1 MDPDPPVPT
10 PDDPQPVHE
19 TQAHRLR
26 IVDLHDPSGLLARV
40 EQRPE
45 AVSTHFCAV
54 ADLRRGVAAG
64 YEVLLGMDDRAP
76 ASPHAWS
83 QQIHARSAGRLE
95 ARLVRR
101 ALAERE
107 HLPQNTFLMVN
118 VSAAAL
124 RSSELQ
130 AVLEQAGRI
139 ERTVIIVSDEAHG
152 EDAYQV
158 RQALEGV
165 REAGG
170 LIAVDGTGSGYASLR
185 QVLAIRPD
193 FVRIG
198 SEFVH
203 EIDRDQAKAA
213 VVESLGALASRIDA
227 WVIASGIPGRAELG
241 SLRRMG
247 LPLGQGPFVGAPSGR
262 MSPLSEPVTSAI
274 KQASPPTEPAQTVAG
289 LVEARPALPWG
300 GSLEDIA
307 DAFLE
312 DPRHDIVVLVDERNR
327 PLAMAERAA
336 LLRGEPF
343 ERPVMRITPTSPLK
357 AVARRAV
364 ARPLL
369 ERFHPLVA
377 CDRRGVYLGIVRVEQ
392 LLDALAQD

>member
-1 MDPDPPVPT
+1 MPT
-10 PDDPQPVHE
+10 SDDPNRNRE
-19 TQAHRLR
+19 TQGHWLR
-26 IVDLHDPSGLLARV
+26 VVELHDPTGLLARV
-40 EQRPE
+40 ERQPE
-45 AVSTHFCAV
+45 AVATRFCPV
-54 ADLRRGVAAG
+54 ADLSRGTAAG
-64 YEVLLGMDDRAP
+64 YEVLLDLGDGRDP

-83 QQIHARSAGRLE
+83 QEVHQASAGRLE
-95 ARLVRR
+95 ALLVER

-107 HLPQNTFLMVN
+107 NLPADAFLMVN

-124 RSSELQ
+124 RSSELPP
-130 AVLEQAGRI
+130 VLQRAGRLD
-139 ERTVIIVSDEAHG
+139 RTVIVVSDEAHG
-152 EDAYQV
+152 EDAYAV
-158 RQALEGV
+158 RQALDGV

-170 LIAVDGTGSGYASLR
+170 QIAVDETGSGYASLR

-198 SEFVH
+198 REFVA

-213 VVESLGALASRIDA
+213 VVESLSALASRIDA
-227 WVIASGIPGRAELG
+227 WVIAGGVPGRAELG

-247 LPLGQGPFVGAPSGR
+247 IPLVQGPFVGLPAPAMR
-262 MSPLSEPVTSAI
+262 PLPPPVVDAI
-274 KQASPPTEPAQTVAG
+274 KQSSPPLQPGETVAG

-300 GSLEDIA
+300 GSLEEIA

-312 DPRHDIVVLVDERNR
+312 DPRYDVIVLVDERNR
-327 PLAMAERAA
+327 PLALAERAA

-357 AVARRAV
+357 AVARRAA

>member
-1 MDPDPPVPT
+1 MPGPEDPKH
-10 PDDPQPVHE
+10 HE

-26 IVDLHDPSGLLARV
+26 VVDLHDPSGLLTQI

-45 AVSTHFCAV
+45 ALSVHFCAV

-64 YEVLLGMDDRAP
+64 YEVLLGFRDREP
-76 ASPHAWS
+76 LSPHAFS
-83 QQIHARSAGRLE
+83 QDVHPRSAGRLQ
-95 ARLVRR
+95 ARLVQR
-101 ALAERE
+101 ALAERDN
-107 HLPQNTFLMVN
+107 LPQDTFLMVN

-124 RSSELQ
+124 RSSELK
-130 AVLEQAGRI
+130 AVLQQAGRL
-139 ERTVIIVSDEAHG
+139 ERTVIVVSDEAHG
-152 EDAYQV
+152 EDAYEV
-158 RQALEGV
+158 RQALDGV

-170 LIAVDGTGSGYASLR
+170 LIAVDETGSGYASLR

-198 SEFVH
+198 RDFVG

-213 VVESLGALASRIDA
+213 VVEALGALASRIDA
-227 WVIASGIPGRAELG
+227 GVIAGGIPGRAELG

-247 LPLGQGPFVGAPSGR
+247 VPLGQGPFVGAPSAR
-262 MSPLSEPVTSAI
+262 MAPLTEPVSAAI
-274 KQASPPTEPAQTVAG
+274 KQASPPSEPAQTVAG

-307 DAFLE
+307 DTFLE
-312 DPRHDIVVLVDERNR
+312 DPRHDVVVLVDERNR
-327 PLAMAERAA
+327 PLALAERAA

-364 ARPLL
+364 ARPLM

>member
-1 MDPDPPVPT
+1 MPA
-10 PDDPQPVHE
+10 PDDPQHRE

-26 IVDLHDPSGLLARV
+26 VVDLHDPSGLLARV
-40 EQRPE
+40 EERPDGLTV
-45 AVSTHFCAV
+45 AFCAV
-54 ADLRRGVAAG
+54 ADLRRGIAAG
-64 YEVLLGMDDRAP
+64 YEVLVGVGDHEP
-76 ASPHAWS
+76 QSPHAWS
-83 QQIHARSAGRLE
+83 QDVHARAAGRLE

-107 HLPQNTFLMVN
+107 HLPANTFLMVH
-118 VSAAAL
+118 VSATAL
-124 RSSELQ
+124 RSPELKR
-130 AVLEQAGRI
+130 VLEDTGRL
-139 ERTVIIVSDEAHG
+139 ERTVIVVSDESHG
-152 EDAYQV
+152 ADAFEV
-158 RQALEGV
+158 RQSLDRV

-170 LIAVDGTGSGYASLR
+170 LIAIDETGSGYASLR

-198 SEFVH
+198 REFVN

-227 WVIASGIPGRAELG
+227 WVIAAGIPGRAELA

-247 LPLGQGPFVGAPSGR
+247 VPLGQGPFVGAPTPSMR
-262 MSPLSEPVTSAI
+262 ALTEPVTAAI
-274 KQASPPTEPAQTVAG
+274 KQASPPSEPAQTVAG

-327 PLAMAERAA
+327 PLALAERAA

-357 AVARRAV
+357 AVARRAA
-364 ARPLL
+364 ARPLM

>member
-1 MDPDPPVPT
+1 MPT
-10 PDDPQPVHE
+10 PDDPQPSRE
-19 TQAHRLR
+19 TPAHRLR
-26 IVDLHDPSGLLARV
+26 VVDLHDRSGLLAEV
-40 EQRPE
+40 ERRPE
-45 AVSTHFCAV
+45 TVVPRFCAV
-54 ADLRRGVAAG
+54 GDLRRGVAAG
-64 YEVLLGMDDRAP
+64 YEVLLAIDGRDP
-76 ASPHAWS
+76 ASPYAWS
-83 QQIHARSAGRLE
+83 QQIHPRSAGRLE

-107 HLPQNTFLMVN
+107 HLPDETFLMVN
-118 VSAAAL
+118 VSATAL
-124 RSSELQ
+124 RSDEL
-130 AVLEQAGRI
+130 AGVFAQAGRL
-139 ERTVIIVSDEAHG
+139 ERTVIVVSDEARG
-152 EDAYQV
+152 EDALEV
-158 RQALEGV
+158 RQALDRV

-170 LIAVDGTGSGYASLR
+170 RIAVDETGSGYASLR

-198 SEFVH
+198 RAFVS

-227 WVIASGIPGRAELG
+227 SVIAAGVPGRAELA

-247 LPLGQGPFVGAPSGR
+247 IPLGQGPFVGAPAVLMGA
-262 MSPLSEPVTSAI
+262 LSEPVAAAI
-274 KQASPPTEPAQTVAG
+274 RQASPPSEPAQTVAG

-364 ARPLL
+364 ARPLM

-377 CDRRGVYLGIVRVEQ
+377 CDRRGVYLGIVRV
-392 LLDALAQD
+392 

>member
-1 MDPDPPVPT
+1 MPT
-10 PDDPQPVHE
+10 PEDHE
-19 TQAHRLR
+19 TQGHRFR
-26 IVDLHDPSGLLARV
+26 VVDLHDPSGLLAEV
-40 EQRPE
+40 ERRPE
-45 AVSTHFCAV
+45 AVQVRFCAV
-54 ADLRRGVAAG
+54 ADLRRGTAAG
-64 YEVLLGMDDRAP
+64 HEALLQVGGREP
-76 ASPHAWS
+76 ASPHALS
-83 QQIHARSAGRLE
+83 QEVHLQAAGKLE
-95 ARLVRR
+95 ALLVRR
-101 ALAERE
+101 VLEQRDQVADGA
-107 HLPQNTFLMVN
+107 FLMVN
-118 VSAAAL
+118 VSATALLSPELRAAFEQGG
-124 RSSELQ
+124 R
-130 AVLEQAGRI
+130 LER
-139 ERTVIIVSDEAHG
+139 VVVVVSDEATK
-152 EDAYQV
+152 EDGFEV
-158 RQALEGV
+158 RRALEGV

-170 LIAVDGTGSGYASLR
+170 MIAVDETGSGYASLR

-198 SEFVH
+198 REFVV

-213 VVESLGALASRIDA
+213 VVESLAALASRIDA
-227 WVIASGIPGRAELG
+227 TVIADGIPGRAELA

-247 LPLGQGPFVGAPSGR
+247 VPLGQGPFVGAPGTKA
-262 MSPLSEPVTSAI
+262 SPLTDAVVDAVR
-274 KQASPPTEPAQTVAG
+274 QASPPVEAANTVAG

-312 DPRHDIVVLVDERNR
+312 DPRHDVVVLVDERNR
-327 PLAMAERAA
+327 PLALAERAA

-357 AVARRAV
+357 AVARRAA

-392 LLDALAQD
+392 VLDALAQD